1 MVDSIPEPLY
11 SSPAIQRQ
19 LRLEQLECLIRSG
32 SGQQLDNW
40 LNEYLDLG
48 LELAAA
54 AGKRQLPALQESWLR
69 RIYTHIR
76 NTAICDQCNDG
87 QRQRCLECLYQPYF
101 ALRHLYS
108 GSLDG
113 QMHLRRLSQDLSTVS
128 RYLL

>member
-1 MVDSIPEPLY
+1 MVDSVPEALY
-11 SSPAIQRQ
+11 SHHGNERQ
-19 LRLEQLECLIRSG
+19 HRLEQLESLIRSAG
-32 SGQQLDNW
+32 GQQLESW

-54 AGKRQLPALQESWLR
+54 AGARRLPALQESWLR

-76 NTAICDQCNDG
+76 NTAICDHCNDG

-108 GSLDG
+108 GSRDG